1 MYSCY
6 NPWLAV
12 KATMEKKPKEDL
24 GIVIQKDRLIDG
36 VRLHIDQQMLVKIEY
51 LVCTAACGK
60 ECKH

>member
-6 NPWLAV
+6 NPWSSLLAV
-12 KATMEKKPKEDL
+12 KAVIEKKPKEDL
-24 GIVIQKDRLIDG
+24 GIVIRKDRLIDG
-36 VRLHIDQQMLVKIEY
+36 VRLHIDQQTLEC